1 LIILLLVLVFSLLN
15 IVFSSHLFV
24 FFLINN
30 EKKKIEFVCLF
41 LWLVVVS
48 VFLFFLLFDRINIII
63 INSNIINTNKIILYM
78 KYKEGNREENGRR
91 MLVPLLYLLF
101 SNNSNERTNVVLS
114 LLTNEEVSYD
124 LQCRLYT
131 RKL

>member
-1 LIILLLVLVFSLLN
+1 
-15 IVFSSHLFV
+15 
-24 FFLINN
+24 
-30 EKKKIEFVCLF
+30 
-41 LWLVVVS
+41 
-48 VFLFFLLFDRINIII
+48 
-63 INSNIINTNKIILYM
+63 M

>member
-1 LIILLLVLVFSLLN
+1 M
-15 IVFSSHLFV
+15 
-24 FFLINN
+24 
-30 EKKKIEFVCLF
+30 F

-48 VFLFFLLFDRINIII
+48 VFLFFFLFDRINIII